1 MPTLYKL
8 PKINADMALHL
19 DTPVAGDTVLANGVL
34 TVKDEA
40 GDVAL
45 KVKISDITS
54 YSYAAYAAGT
64 PNDVNVVLTSAPL
77 AAGASY
83 SITISAPYVQNFF
96 GGGQETGAIYQ
107 ARTYTV
113 TFPSGTGVLPPTV
126 DQIGAALQLRI
137 AADPNAYFTATYTP
151 STDTLLIEANSALA
165 GPLKI
170 ETSFTLAALAITDA
184 VAWVSPVGTIDE
196 VSQYINST
204 LLTSASYSRFIIRYR
219 KFIRHNAVTGNEVV
233 KPSICLA
240 YIDSTDT
247 TAITLLTN
255 ILSGAAT
262 PVANYLGAPAL

>member
-45 KVKISDITS
+45 VVKMSDITS
-54 YSYAAYAAGT
+54 YSYAVAAAGT
-64 PNDVNVVLTSAPL
+64 ANVVNVVLTSTPL

-113 TFPSGTGVLPPTV
+113 SFAPAPVAAPTV
-126 DQIGAALQLRI
+126 DQIGAALQARI
-137 AADPNAYFTATYTP
+137 AADPSAYFTATYTAG
-151 STDTLLIEANSALA
+151 SDTLAITANSALA

-170 ETSFTLAALAITDA
+170 ETSFALATGAITDA
-184 VAWVSPVGTIDE
+184 TAWVSPVGTIDE

-262 PVANYLGAPAL
+262 PVANYLGAPAV

>member
-1 MPTLYKL
+1 
-8 PKINADMALHL
+8 
-19 DTPVAGDTVLANGVL
+19 
-34 TVKDEA
+34 
-40 GDVAL
+40 
-45 KVKISDITS
+45 
-54 YSYAAYAAGT
+54 
-64 PNDVNVVLTSAPL
+64 LTSAPL
-77 AAGASY
+77 VAGGSY

-113 TFPSGTGVLPPTV
+113 SFAPAPVAAPTV
-126 DQIGAALQLRI
+126 DQIGAALQARI
-137 AADPNAYFTATYTP
+137 AADPNAYFTATYTAG
-151 STDTLLIEANSALA
+151 SDTLAITANSALA
-165 GPLKI
+165 GPLKV
-170 ETSFTLAALAITDA
+170 ETSFALTVGAITDA
-184 VAWVSPVGTIDE
+184 TAWVSPVGTIDE

-262 PVANYLGAPAL
+262 PVANYLGAPAV

>member
-8 PKINADMALHL
+8 PKISADSALHL
-19 DTPVAGDTVLANGVL
+19 DTPVAGDTVLADGVL

-45 KVKISDITS
+45 VVKISDITS
-54 YSYAAYAAGT
+54 FSYAAATAGT
-64 PNDVNVVLTSAPL
+64 ANVVNVVLTSTPL
-77 AAGASY
+77 AAGAAY

-113 TFPSGTGVLPPTV
+113 SFPSGPGILAPTV
-126 DQIGAALQLRI
+126 DQVGAALKDRI
-137 AADPNAYFTATYTP
+137 AADPSKYFTAVYTAG
-151 STDTLLIEANSALA
+151 TDTLAITADSALA

-170 ETSFTLAALAITDA
+170 ETSFALASGAITDA
-184 VAWVSPVGTIDE
+184 TAWVSPVGTINE

-204 LLTSASYSRFIIRYR
+204 LLGSASYSRFIIRHR
-219 KFIRHNAVTGNEVV
+219 RFIRHNAVTGNEVV
-233 KPSICLA
+233 KPSLALA
-240 YIDSTDT
+240 YIDSTDA

-255 ILSGAAT
+255 ILNGAYT
-262 PVANYLGAPAL
+262 PVADYLGAPQI

>member
-45 KVKISDITS
+45 VVKMSDITS
-54 YSYAAYAAGT
+54 YSYAAAAAGT
-64 PNDVNVVLTSAPL
+64 ANVVNVVLTSTPL

-113 TFPSGTGVLPPTV
+113 SFAPAPVAAPTV
-126 DQIGAALQLRI
+126 DDIVMRCLSTSIQHCLLQLLTADSSSDTVSLFVTMQLLVMKLLSHQFALRI
-137 AADPNAYFTATYTP
+137 LIQLI
-151 STDTLLIEANSALA
+151 LLQSRCLRISLVVLL
-165 GPLKI
+165 PL
-170 ETSFTLAALAITDA
+170 
-184 VAWVSPVGTIDE
+184 
-196 VSQYINST
+196 
-204 LLTSASYSRFIIRYR
+204 
-219 KFIRHNAVTGNEVV
+219 
-233 KPSICLA
+233 
-240 YIDSTDT
+240 
-247 TAITLLTN
+247 
-255 ILSGAAT
+255 
-262 PVANYLGAPAL
+262 

>member
-1 MPTLYKL
+1 MPTTLYKL
-8 PKINADMALHL
+8 PKLNADSALHL

-34 TVKDEA
+34 TVKDES

-45 KVKISDITS
+45 VVKISDITS

-64 PNDVNVVLTSAPL
+64 ANVVNVVLTSAPL

-113 TFPSGTGVLPPTV
+113 SFPAAPATAPTV
-126 DQIGAALQLRI
+126 DQIGAALLARI
-137 AADPNAYFTATYTP
+137 AADPSAYFTASYAVV
-151 STDTLLIEANSALA
+151 SDTLAITAASALA
-165 GPLKI
+165 GPLKV
-170 ETSFTLAALAITDA
+170 ETSFALATGAITDA
-184 VAWVSPVGTIDE
+184 TAWVAPAGTIAE
-196 VSQYINST
+196 VSQHINET
-204 LLTSASYSRFIIRYR
+204 LLGSASYSRFIIRHR

-233 KPSICLA
+233 KPSLA
-240 YIDSTDT
+240 LVYIDSTDT

-262 PVANYLGAPAL
+262 AANYLGAPAV

>member
-1 MPTLYKL
+1 M
-8 PKINADMALHL
+8 
-19 DTPVAGDTVLANGVL
+19 
-34 TVKDEA
+34 
-40 GDVAL
+40 
-45 KVKISDITS
+45 SDITS
-54 YSYAAYAAGT
+54 YSYAVAAAGT
-64 PNDVNVVLTSAPL
+64 ANVVNVVLTSTPL

-113 TFPSGTGVLPPTV
+113 SFAPAPVAAPTV
-126 DQIGAALQLRI
+126 DQIGAALQARI
-137 AADPNAYFTATYTP
+137 AADPSAYFTATYTAG
-151 STDTLLIEANSALA
+151 SDTLAITANSALA

-170 ETSFTLAALAITDA
+170 ETSFALATGAITDA
-184 VAWVSPVGTIDE
+184 TAWVSPVGTIDE

-262 PVANYLGAPAL
+262 PVANYLGAPAV

>member
-1 MPTLYKL
+1 MPTTLYKL
-8 PKINADMALHL
+8 PKLNADMALHL

-64 PNDVNVVLTSAPL
+64 ANVVNVVLTTTPL

-83 SITISAPYVQNFF
+83 SITVKAPYVQSFF
-96 GGGQETGAIYQ
+96 GGGQETSAIYQ
-107 ARTYTV
+107 VRTYTV
-113 TFPSGTGVLPPTV
+113 SYAAAPASAPTV
-126 DQIGAALQLRI
+126 DQIGADLAARMN
-137 AADPNAYFTATYTP
+137 ADPNAFFSVTYTAG
-151 STDTLLIEANSALA
+151 SDTLAITADSALA
-165 GPLKI
+165 GPLNVT
-170 ETSFTLAALAITDA
+170 TSFTLAAGAITDA
-184 VAWVSPVGTIDE
+184 TAWVSPVGTIDE
-196 VSQYINST
+196 VSEHINET
-204 LLTSASYSRFIIRYR
+204 LLTSASYSRFIIRHR

-233 KPSICLA
+233 KPSIALV

-255 ILSGAAT
+255 ILSGAST
-262 PVANYLGAPAL
+262 TANYLGAPAV

>member
-1 MPTLYKL
+1 MPTTLYKL
-8 PKINADMALHL
+8 PKLNADSALHL

-34 TVKDEA
+34 TVKDES

-45 KVKISDITS
+45 VVKISDITS

-64 PNDVNVVLTSAPL
+64 ANVVNVVLTSAPL

-113 TFPSGTGVLPPTV
+113 TFPSGTGVVAPTV
-126 DQIGAALQLRI
+126 DQIGAALLARI
-137 AADPNAYFTATYTP
+137 SADPSAYFTATYT
-151 STDTLLIEANSALA
+151 SGTDTLAITAASALA
-165 GPLKI
+165 GPLNVT
-170 ETSFTLAALAITDA
+170 TSFALVAGAITDA
-184 VAWVSPVGTIDE
+184 TAWVAPAGTIAE
-196 VSQYINST
+196 VSQHINET
-204 LLTSASYSRFIIRYR
+204 LLGSASYSRFIIRHR

-233 KPSICLA
+233 KPSLA
-240 YIDSTDT
+240 LVYIDSTDT

-262 PVANYLGAPAL
+262 TANYLGAPAV

>member
-19 DTPVAGDTVLANGVL
+19 DTPSGTDTVLANGVL

-113 TFPSGTGVLPPTV
+113 SFAPAPVAAPTV
-126 DQIGAALQLRI
+126 DDIGNALAARI
-137 AADPNAYFTATYTP
+137 SADPNAYFTATYTAG
-151 STDTLLIEANSALA
+151 TDTLLIEANSALA

-196 VSQYINST
+196 VSQHINST

-262 PVANYLGAPAL
+262 PVANYLGAPAV